1 MQLPDDLVADAPAG
15 DAALFAALAGDLAG
29 AGFTVDGVGQVLGP
43 MAQAAMHREQIVP
56 ARLALRGRREPVA
69 VLARLLVLGEAVT
82 AADLDA
88 ALPTVRAEG
97 AARAG
102 LVEAAGAAGGDEV
115 RPLLDLRPYAAD
127 ERHWWLASD
136 LSELVTGGPLREDHV
151 LGIGGASTTLA
162 RWTPRTPVQR
172 VLDVGTG
179 SGVQAMH
186 AAVHAHDIVATD
198 LSARCLA
205 FARFNAG
212 LNAAVPDG
220 PFAGR
225 SLDLR
230 LGSLLDP
237 VAGERF
243 DLVVSNPPYV
253 ITPRV
258 AGVPTYEYRDGG
270 WTGDEVVRRLVTG
283 MGDVL
288 APGGVAQLL
297 GNWEHHRGEGWRD
310 RVASWLPPDVDA
322 WVVQRELQDPAEYAE
337 TWARDGGH
345 RPHEPGH
352 DALVEAWLR
361 DFADRGVEAV
371 GFGVLTLRRPHQ
383 GDRSAGGRAPLRR
396 LEELTGPV
404 GQGGAVGQ
412 VVVDVLAAEAWL
424 AATSDADLLAAH
436 LVVAPDVTEERYG
449 TPGAADPQVVLLRQG
464 GGLHRAVR
472 ADTALAGLVGACDG
486 ELAVGQVVGAL
497 GVLLDEPVEALRAR
511 LLPAVRGLVAD
522 GLLRPGF
529 VGAGPAA
536 LPS

>member
-1 MQLPDDLVADAPAG
+1 MAAPDVPAADDG
-15 DAALFAALAGDLAG
+15 ALRALASDLA
-29 AGFTVDGVGQVLGP
+29 AADFTVDGVGRALGP
-43 MAQAAMHREQIVP
+43 SAQAALNREQVVP
-56 ARLALRGRREPVA
+56 ARVALRGNSEPVA
-69 VLARLLVLGEAVT
+69 VLARLLVLGGSVAVR
-82 AADLDA
+82 DLDA
-88 ALPTVRAEG
+88 ALPTFNTRSAE
-97 AARAG
+97 RAG
-102 LVEAAGAAGGDEV
+102 LVKAAGLGPDDPV
-115 RPLLDLRPYAAD
+115 RPLVDLRPYAAD
-127 ERHWWLASD
+127 DRHWWLASD

-151 LGIGGASTTLA
+151 LGAGGASTTLA
-162 RWTPRTPVQR
+162 RWTPRQPVAR
-172 VLDVGTG
+172 ALDVGTG
-179 SGVQAMH
+179 CGVQALH
-186 AAVHAHDIVATD
+186 AATHARDVVATD

-205 FARFNAG
+205 YTRFNAR

-225 SLDLR
+225 ALDLR
-230 LGSLLDP
+230 AGNLLEP

-270 WTGDEVVRRLVTG
+270 WTGDEVVRRLVSG
-283 MGDVL
+283 VGDVL

-297 GNWEHHRGEGWRD
+297 GNWEHHDGEGWRD
-310 RVASWLPPDVDA
+310 RVTSWLPEGVDA

-345 RPHEPGH
+345 RPYEPTY

-361 DFADRGVEAV
+361 DFAERGVEAV
-371 GFGVLTLRRPHQ
+371 GFGILTLRRPDHET
-383 GDRSAGGRAPLRR
+383 GRPPLRR

-404 GQGGAVGQ
+404 GQGGSVGP
-412 VVVDVLAAEAWL
+412 VVADVLAAEAWL
-424 AATSDADLLAAH
+424 AATSDDELLAAR

-497 GVLLDEPVEALRAR
+497 GVLLEEPVAELRAR

-522 GLLRPGF
+522 GLLRH
-529 VGAGPAA
+529 
-536 LPS
+536 S